1 MAKGAKP
8 AKVPV
13 IQLLIER
20 SLAPD
25 ERTAE
30 ALIRRGLVKV
40 EGAVCASPGRLVR
53 AEYDIAVKPLPRF
66 VSRGGDKLD
75 GFLAEIGFDVAG
87 AVVADIGASTGGF
100 TDCLLKHG
108 AERVYA
114 VDVAR
119 GFLDG
124 SLVGDPRVV
133 QLDGV
138 NARNL
143 SPTHIPEVLDGAVID
158 VSFISLAL
166 VIPAVAPL
174 VKQGGWI
181 VPLVKPQF
189 EREKGDRRAFAKGV
203 VRDSSVHRDV
213 LTRVLT
219 LAQTEWGLAVN
230 AVSASEVRGAR
241 GNVEF
246 FALLVKD
253 GRRMGAPR
261 LAYLIEQA
269 LSSLPQRGH

>member
-8 AKVPV
+8 AKLPV

-40 EGAVCASPGRLVR
+40 DGGVCTSPGKLV
-53 AEYDIAVKPLPRF
+53 ASDDIVTVTPLPRF

-75 GFLAEIGFDVAG
+75 GFLAESDLDVAG

-119 GFLDG
+119 GFLNG
-124 SLVGDPRVV
+124 SLVGNPRVV

-138 NARNL
+138 NARYL
-143 SPTHIPEVLDGAVID
+143 TASHIPEPLDGAVID

-174 VKQGGWI
+174 VKAGGWI
-181 VPLVKPQF
+181 VPLIKPQF
-189 EREKGDRRAFAKGV
+189 EREKGDRRAFAKGI
-203 VRDSSVHRDV
+203 VRDASVHRDV
-213 LTRVLT
+213 LTRILT
-219 LAQTEWGLAVN
+219 AAQAEWGLAVKS
-230 AVSASEVRGAR
+230 VSRSTVKGTR

-246 FALLVKD
+246 LALLVKG
-253 GRRMGAPR
+253 GRRMAVNR
-261 LAYLIEQA
+261 LAAMIERA
-269 LSSLPQRGH
+269 VGRETA